1 MLSESR
7 IARGF
12 TGFSYD
18 FFDIGEF
25 WYCKSVA
32 NDFGVDTRFFKYARA
47 SLIGAVAIKAGPS
60 VVAISTLHQ
69 PKPSDLPTLRFVSR
83 YNDII
88 IIFSFRLNGVVTS
101 LSEGLRLNLAKDTVH
116 VEVSLMSS
124 PESVALISFQFANG
138 VSLSVDVRYSGTMER
153 QFINILFA
161 PVASF
166 KGSTEGLCGLMDGN
180 VTNDLVGSDGVTYVP
195 AKVLD
200 FAKSCNVQCSVLG
213 LSNFVVCRENC
224 QVV

>member
-1 MLSESR
+1 MVPESC

-69 PKPSDLPTLRFVSR
+69 PKPSDLPTLRFVGR
-83 YNDII
+83 YNDMI

-101 LSEGLRLNLAKDTVH
+101 LSDGLRLNLAKDTVH

-124 PESVALISFQFANG
+124 LESIALILFQFSNG
-138 VSLSVDVRYSGTMER
+138 VSLSVDVRYSAAMDR

-166 KGSTEGLCGLMDGN
+166 KRSTEGLCGLMDGN
-180 VTNDLVGSDGVTYVP
+180 VTNDLVGSDGVTYAP

-200 FAKSCNVQCSVLG
+200 FAKSCKVHCSVL
-213 LSNFVVCRENC
+213 FCF
-224 QVV
+224 